1 MGKKALLIELF
12 FRSLSPP
19 FFSFSRI
26 EAICRDKLSKK
37 PNDINVL
44 WILSN
49 LSIHNKK
56 YDEARHYLEKL
67 SEMNK
72 NTKSVRLLLSKVYYN
87 LKNYVRVKE
96 ILENG
101 EVLSLADSEHYY
113 LGDSL
118 IELGE
123 FNSGTEHLTIYL
135 QFQKDQYIPFVRL
148 GYSYYMQGL
157 FEKALESYRKAAE
170 LNPNCTEI
178 KDSMVL
184 CANKIRNGQVFH

>member
-12 FRSLSPP
+12 FRSLCPP

-37 PNDINVL
+37 PKDINVL

-49 LSIHNKK
+49 LYIYNKK

-67 SEMNK
+67 SEINK
-72 NTKSVRLLLSKVYYN
+72 NTKSVKLLLSKVYYN
-87 LKNYVRVKE
+87 LKNYNKVKE

-101 EVLSLADSEHYY
+101 EVLSLEDSEHYY

-118 IELGE
+118 VELKE
-123 FNSGTEHLTIYL
+123 FNSAAEHLSIYL
-135 QFQKDQYIPFVRL
+135 RFHKEKYVPFVRI

-157 FEKALESYRKAAE
+157 FDNALEAYRKAAE
-170 LNPNCTEI
+170 LNPNSIEI
-178 KDSMVL
+178 EESIVL
-184 CANKIRNGQVFH
+184 CANKIRNGKAFH